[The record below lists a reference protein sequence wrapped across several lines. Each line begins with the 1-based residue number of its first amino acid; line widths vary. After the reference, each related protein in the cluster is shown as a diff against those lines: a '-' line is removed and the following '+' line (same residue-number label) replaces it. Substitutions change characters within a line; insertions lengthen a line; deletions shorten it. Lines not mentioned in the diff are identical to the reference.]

1 MRFMNEFIKSAP
13 YDLLELHL
21 VHLVAKL
28 GSFTQAG
35 IVAGLSQSA
44 ITRQIQGIEDRL
56 GLILFKRTTRK
67 VVTTPAGEFL
77 LRETA
82 HVLGDVAAANRRL
95 HEEFANAPKIVR
107 TGISRTIGL
116 AYLPGFFFANRRH
129 QPGAEITV
137 THESSRR
144 ILEMLESD
152 ALDVGILCPPNTLP
166 QGLQATHRFRDEF
179 VLITPE
185 NILPPKGKTAE
196 SWRKWTAVQSWLLIQ
211 GESQTGLRLRRWI
224 NRQKWKARASMEMDS
239 FDSIIQLVAL
249 GMGVSLVPHRALAL
263 YARKRGLRRH
273 PIPNRFSRELAVVS
287 RRSPH
292 PPGHVTE
299 FVRNILF

>member
-1 MRFMNEFIKSAP
+1 MNDFVKSTP

-35 IVAGLSQSA
+35 VVAGLSQSA

-56 GLILFKRTTRK
+56 GLPLFHRTTRR

-82 HVLGDVAAANRRL
+82 HILGDVAAANRRL
-95 HEEFANAPKIVR
+95 QEEFADAPKIVR

-129 QPGAEITV
+129 HPSVEITV
-137 THESSRR
+137 AHESSNR
-144 ILEMLESD
+144 ILEMLEAD
-152 ALDVGILCPPNTLP
+152 ALDVGILCPPNPLP
-166 QGLQATHRFRDEF
+166 SALQATHRFHDDF
-179 VLITPE
+179 VLITPDT
-185 NILPPKGKTAE
+185 ILPPGGKNAE
-196 SWRKWTAVQSWLLIQ
+196 AWRKWAETQSWLLLQ
-211 GESQTGLRLRRWI
+211 GESQTGSLLRHWLKK
-224 NRQKWKARASMEMDS
+224 QKWAARASMEMDN

-249 GMGVSLVPHRALAL
+249 GMGISLVPHRALAL

-273 PIPNRFSRELAVVS
+273 PLPHPFSRELAVVS
-287 RRSPH
+287 RRTASP
-292 PPGHVTE
+292 PQHVTE
-299 FVRNILF
+299 FIRNILF